1 MTENQ
6 KYDISQH
13 IIFWGKSIFGSCVM
27 IVQFSVLKK

>member
-13 IIFWGKSIFGSCVM
+13 IIFWGKSICVM